1 MSNKTYTELL
11 ANLQT
16 WLEDDDEDFVN
27 AIPEIINLG
36 QMRLWRDLDLSIFTS
51 EDQTPTVATNELLAK
66 PVTDTEVVSFQSLWF
81 DFDPGTGT
89 QRYWLELRSTD
100 FIRDYQVP
108 SVTGIPKYYCELDQD
123 NWALAPIPD
132 AIYTVNTRGTTR
144 LQPLVATTQETNWL
158 SLHMDDILF
167 KACLA
172 ESEKYL
178 KADDRVEIW
187 KADYAESLPLAK
199 RETYTLLQEH
209 YNLTPLQVPAA
220 PMNQAQRQ

>member
-1 MSNKTYTELL
+1 MSNKTYAELET
-11 ANLQT
+11 NLQAF
-16 WLEDDDEDFVN
+16 LEDDDAEFQ
-27 AIPEIINLG
+27 ASIPEIINLG

-51 EDQTPTVATNELLAK
+51 EDTTPTVASNELLAK
-66 PVTDTEVVSFQSLWF
+66 PVADTEVVSFQSLWF

-100 FIRDYQVP
+100 FVRDYQKP
-108 SVTGIPKYYCELDQD
+108 GATGIPKYYAEIDQD

-144 LQPLVATTQETNWL
+144 LEPLDSVTNTTNWL

-172 ESEKYL
+172 ESEKFL
-178 KADDRVEIW
+178 KSDDRVELW
-187 KADYAESLPLAK
+187 KADYVEALPLAK
-199 RETYTLLQEH
+199 RETYTLLQER
-209 YNLTPLQVPAA
+209 YNLTPLEVPAV
-220 PMNQAQRQ
+220 PTNQR